1 MEDGLNGD
9 PHLSRGFTHIN
20 ERGQANMVNVLG
32 KDHTRRVAVA
42 RCVVRSSMDLDLVL
56 DTRIDGLDIL
66 ESARVAGVQ
75 AAKQTSTL
83 IPLCHPI
90 LLDAIH
96 VEITARQH
104 HCEITATAEI
114 TERTGVEMEA
124 LTACAIS
131 GLSLV
136 NALASWDPDAFVDDL
151 TLWHKSGGRSG
162 TWQRGGDP
170 TNPGAITNVDADAD
184 D

>member
-1 MEDGLNGD
+1 VEDKLNGD
-9 PHLSRGFTHIN
+9 PHLHRGFTHVN

-32 KDHTRRVAVA
+32 KDPTRRVAIA
-42 RCVVRSSMDLDLVL
+42 RCVVRTSVDLDQVL
-56 DTRIDGLDIL
+56 GTRIDGLDII

-75 AAKQTSTL
+75 GAKLTSTL

-90 LLDAIH
+90 LLDAIN
-96 VEITARQH
+96 VEITAHQH
-104 HCEITATAEI
+104 RCEIAATAEI

-124 LTACAIS
+124 LTACAMN

-136 NALASWDPDAFVDDL
+136 NALVAWDPDAFVDDL

-162 TWQRGGDP
+162 TWQRAGDP
-170 TNPGAITNVDADAD
+170 TNPGAITNIDSGD
-184 D
+184 

>member
-1 MEDGLNGD
+1 MTHNFIED
-9 PHLSRGFTHIN
+9 PHRNPGFTHLN
-20 ERGQANMVNVLG
+20 ERGEAHMVNVLG
-32 KDHTRRVAVA
+32 KDLTRRVAIA
-42 RCVVRSSMDLDLVL
+42 RCVVHTSVDLDQFL
-56 DTRIDGLDIL
+56 DHRIDGLDVI

-75 AAKQTSTL
+75 AAKRTSTL

-90 LLDAIH
+90 LLDAIY
-96 VEITARQH
+96 VEITARR
-104 HCEITATAEI
+104 HCCDITAIAEI

-136 NALASWDPDAFVDDL
+136 NALVAEDPDAFVDDL

-162 TWQRGGDP
+162 TWQRAGEP
-170 TNPGAITNVDADAD
+170 TSPGAIRNVDAVG
-184 D
+184 